1 MLLTYADSRYL
12 RGMRMDKNAAGSYWG
27 RESGRVDLGGARGGR
42 EEGGGRGLDGER
54 EGDRQSGGGGGGKGH
69 VLGDEYGFVF
79 PNAGMLTHPDVCERI
94 LTNMGFIFPHAAE
107 ENDLAWHDSTYA
119 DLC

>member
-1 MLLTYADSRYL
+1 MRQAVTGGGKVGEWIWGGEGGDGR
-12 RGMRMDKNAAGSYWG
+12 RGVEEDWT
-27 RESGRVDLGGARGGR
+27 ESEKGTDRA
-42 EEGGGRGLDGER
+42 EEGGWE
-54 EGDRQSGGGGGGKGH
+54 GH
-69 VLGDEYGFVF
+69 VLGDKYGFVF

-94 LTNMGFIFPHAAE
+94 LTNMGFIFPHASE